1 VKYDRRAYAKINLGL
16 RVYGKQSDGYHRI
29 STIMQR
35 IDLFDSITVQESC
48 AFSITIEGDTIVG
61 ENLITRAVSAFF
73 EHYPSD
79 RNVRIHVAKRIP
91 VAAGLGGGSSDAAA
105 TLLIL
110 REMFQPSVPIRD
122 LFPIALALGS
132 DVPFFLGPPACLAS
146 GRGEILTPVPPLP
159 SGWVV
164 LSTPETRVS
173 TEQVYREFDIHGM
186 PSSAFLDPK
195 ELVRDGHFRLEL
207 LKYLGNDLELI
218 TQGIEPLVAELHSV
232 MRRYSDV
239 VMMSGSGPTVFSIHQ
254 ERRQAERCAEHTS
267 GLCSRTWVVSPITDL
282 EE

>member
-1 VKYDRRAYAKINLGL
+1 MKYGRRAHAKINLGL
-16 RVYGKQSDGYHRI
+16 RVYGKQSDGYHQI
-29 STIMQR
+29 STVMQR
-35 IDLFDSITVQESC
+35 VDLFDSITAQESD
-48 AFSITIEGDTIVG
+48 AFSISVEGDTIVG
-61 ENLITRAVSAFF
+61 ENLITRAASAFF
-73 EHYPSD
+73 ERYPSD
-79 RNVRIHVAKRIP
+79 RSVRIHVVKRIP

-110 REMFQPSVPIRD
+110 REMFQPSIPLHA

-159 SGWVV
+159 SGWIV

-173 TEQVYREFDIHGM
+173 TEEVYREFDIRGM
-186 PSSAFLDPK
+186 PTYSFLDPQ
-195 ELVRDGHFRLEL
+195 ELVRDGRFHLEL
-207 LKYLGNDLELI
+207 LKFLGNDLEVI

-239 VMMSGSGPTVFSIHQ
+239 VMMSGSGPAVFSIHQ
-254 ERRQAERCAEHTS
+254 ERQQADRCADDVS
-267 GLCSRTWVVSPITDL
+267 RLCRRTWVVSPITEL